1 MRAIFLFVAIVAMLA
16 LSLFAAGA
24 DFLTALPERGPHHHV
39 VSTSAGAYVA
49 VANGMHYFDGSEWKE
64 SDPTIDVQQ
73 NGVVALR
80 LPHKLLFGQSLAA
93 GVDILTPDGL
103 HLRGAPRAIAYFDA
117 LDGRAVVLGRLRDV
131 PTTAA
136 QVRRGNVV
144 VYPDAFEG
152 VRANVRYIVE
162 KGSLIQCVVF
172 AENLPD
178 PAVFGMNRDSVRI
191 EIWNAFT
198 EAPPPQQT
206 ETLVWAEP
214 NPTLRMLMAEP
225 DLIDA
230 TLVFG
235 EMRIIPGRGFLLSSL
250 DGNPAPGMDIP
261 GSVPVFKRWIEDEDE
276 AWLIESIEYKAV
288 QEKLAR
294 LPASSLVINPNTAN
308 EYISD
313 EREFPPVIAA
323 QAVNLPIQVVSSP
336 PAEEGFGLD
345 YTLVYSTSSWT
356 FQSGVTYLVDGSFTI
371 SSSTTIQTNAIIK
384 YRRNAVL
391 TVSGTITTPS
401 TGPAAI
407 LTSFDDY
414 TVGELLPGGTP
425 VGYIGSTALSLY
437 NVNNYYGT
445 YVENLEFR
453 QFKTAI
459 NYYST
464 SGSHTIRNCRFHVC
478 QTGLYAYY
486 TSATLQNSVMCAV
499 PTQYTNYPAAER
511 LRPEHRL
518 PAHSRHWWK

>member
-1 MRAIFLFVAIVAMLA
+1 MRAILLFISMVAVPP
-16 LSLFAAGA
+16 LSAASVEL
-24 DFLTALPERGPHHHV
+24 LTALPERGPHHHV

-49 VANGMHYFDGSEWKE
+49 VANGMHYLKDGEWKE
-64 SDPTIDVQQ
+64 SDPSIDLQP
-73 NGVVALR
+73 NGAVALR
-80 LPHKLLFGQSLAA
+80 LPHKLLLGQNLAA

-117 LDGRAVVLGRLRDV
+117 LDGRTVVLGRLRDV

-136 QVRRGNVV
+136 QVHGNII

-152 VRANVRYIVE
+152 VRANVRYIVD

-178 PAVFGMNRDSVRI
+178 PAIFGMNRDSVRI

-235 EMRIIPGRGFLLSSL
+235 EMRMIPGRGFLLSSL
-250 DGNPAPGMDIP
+250 DGNPAAGMDIP
-261 GSVPVFKRWIEDEDE
+261 GSVPVFKRWVESEQE

-308 EYISD
+308 EYVTE
-313 EREFPPVIAA
+313 EREFPQVPAA
-323 QAVNLPIQVVSSP
+323 QAVNLPIQVSARLGCMRIIP
-336 PAEEGFGLD
+336 RRRCR
-345 YTLVYSTSSWT
+345 
-356 FQSGVTYLVDGSFTI
+356 
-371 SSSTTIQTNAIIK
+371 IQ
-384 YRRNAVL
+384 
-391 TVSGTITTPS
+391 
-401 TGPAAI
+401 
-407 LTSFDDY
+407 
-414 TVGELLPGGTP
+414 
-425 VGYIGSTALSLY
+425 
-437 NVNNYYGT
+437 
-445 YVENLEFR
+445 
-453 QFKTAI
+453 
-459 NYYST
+459 
-464 SGSHTIRNCRFHVC
+464 
-478 QTGLYAYY
+478 
-486 TSATLQNSVMCAV
+486 
-499 PTQYTNYPAAER
+499 
-511 LRPEHRL
+511 
-518 PAHSRHWWK
+518 